1 VERSDWSD
9 DDALE
14 PGAYP
19 PAPLPPHERSWRHPS
34 ELGTANWSHLDPPL
48 TIGRGLLIAT
58 GAIGGLLSIAVLW
71 AMLPSAGRGS
81 LASPTAV
88 TSTANDLAALVSS
101 PRADTLVA
109 STLARSGSTVLTS
122 VPRATTSVPARSTPS
137 SVVTSTLDPRD
148 RTQDDDDLPPVAVAV
163 GDTMVITTARAAQG
177 HTFVT
182 VTGSDGQPH
191 DVTVLMVDRDL
202 GVAVLSPEAAAMT
215 ASYAIAPAAADG
227 DAVTVLTSAPISTN
241 VHVDAKGRLTIDAW
255 DKSIA
260 EGTPVVN
267 ANGLLVGMC
276 SHGASGPMLVNV
288 ANLASLLDTKPQPAG
303 AWLGIH
309 IVDSAAG
316 PDIDGIDPTG
326 PAGQAGMVVGDVI
339 TAVDGASVA
348 TIDDLKNA
356 VAAHASGDTVVV
368 TVLHAD
374 QSSTDLTV
382 TLGTAPSI

>member
-1 VERSDWSD
+1 MERSDWSD

-19 PAPLPPHERSWRHPS
+19 PAPLPPHERAWRHPS
-34 ELGTANWSHLDPPL
+34 ELGTTSWSHLEPPL
-48 TIGRGLLIAT
+48 TLGRGLLIAT
-58 GAIGGLLSIAVLW
+58 GAIGGLLSIVVLW
-71 AMLPSAGRGS
+71 AMLPSPGRGS

-88 TSTANDLAALVSS
+88 TSTADDLAALVSS
-101 PRADTLVA
+101 PRPDTLVA
-109 STLARSGSTVLTS
+109 STVTRTSSPALTT
-122 VPRATTSVPARSTPS
+122 VPRATTSVPIRSTS
-137 SVVTSTLDPRD
+137 TVVTSTVDHAEN
-148 RTQDDDDLPPVAVAV
+148 DDLPPVAVAV

-215 ASYAIAPAAADG
+215 DSYAIAPAAADG
-227 DAVTVLTSAPISTN
+227 DAVTVLTEAPISTN
-241 VHVDAKGRLTIDAW
+241 VHIDAKGKLTIDAW
-255 DKSIA
+255 DETIA

-267 ANGLLVGMC
+267 ADGLLVGMC

-288 ANLASLLDTKPQPAG
+288 ANLASLLQAKPQPAG

-316 PDIDGIDPTG
+316 PAIDAIDPNG
-326 PAGQAGMVVGDVI
+326 PAGQAGMVAGDVI
-339 TAVDGASVA
+339 TAVDGVNVA

-356 VAAHASGDTVVV
+356 IAAHAPGDAVVA

-374 QSSTDLTV
+374 QSSADLTV